1 MAKGYPSVS
10 TADSSPF
17 RESRPSSVSTADS
30 SYFREKSLRHCFKND
45 RQLLSREKSD
55 FFRKTVDIFWK
66 WCIIEMLNATFVVI
80 SVVNS
85 TLSDSLV

>member
-10 TADSSPF
+10 TADSSPFRESRPSSDSTADSFYF

-45 RQLLSREKSD
+45 GQLLSREKSD
-55 FFRKTVDIFWK
+55 FFRK
-66 WCIIEMLNATFVVI
+66 NG
-80 SVVNS
+80 
-85 TLSDSLV
+85 